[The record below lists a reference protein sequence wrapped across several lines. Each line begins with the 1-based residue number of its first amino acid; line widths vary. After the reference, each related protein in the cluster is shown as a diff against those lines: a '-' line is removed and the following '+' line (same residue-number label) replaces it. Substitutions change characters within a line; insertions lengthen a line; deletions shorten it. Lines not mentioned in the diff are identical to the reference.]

1 MKLAA
6 IDIGSNAVRLQV
18 SSITQFK
25 DQTKLKKIE
34 YLRFPLRLGYDVFT
48 SHCISPE
55 SEHKLIKLLH
65 AFKLLIIDLY
75 QVDAYMIC
83 ATSALREAKNK
94 LAVKAHVKEKLGL
107 EIKIIDSA
115 EETELI
121 GKAICH
127 LLDEKGYLHIDVG
140 GGSTE
145 LNFYVNQKKIAFR
158 SFKIGSVRMLTHY
171 DLQLTWKEMK
181 AWIKEQKKRINEN
194 IVGIGTGGNIH
205 KLFELAK
212 RKMGKPFSLKKLK
225 AIRAYLASY
234 TYEERI
240 NILQLN
246 VDRADVI
253 LPASQIYISAME
265 WGGIEQILVPNMG
278 IKDGMLQVLYER
290 NSPPS

>member
-18 SSITQFK
+18 SSIMQFK
-25 DQTKLKKIE
+25 EQTKLKKIA
-34 YLRFPLRLGYDVFT
+34 YLRFPLRLGHDVFT
-48 SHCISPE
+48 SQCIRPE

-65 AFKLLIIDLY
+65 AFQLLIIDLY
-75 QVDAYMIC
+75 EVDDYMVC

-94 LAVKAHVKEKLGL
+94 LAVKTHVKKKLGL
-107 EIKIIDSA
+107 EIKIIDGV

-121 GKAICH
+121 DKAIHH
-127 LLDEKGYLHIDVG
+127 LLDEKSYLHIDVG

-145 LNFYVNQKKIAFR
+145 LNLYVNQTRIAAR
-158 SFKIGSVRMLTHY
+158 SFKIGSVRMLTHQN
-171 DLQLTWKEMK
+171 LQLTWKEMK
-181 AWIKEQKKRINEN
+181 TWIKIQKKHTKERI
-194 IVGIGTGGNIH
+194 IGIGTGGNIH

-225 AIRAYLASY
+225 AIRKYLASY
-234 TYEERI
+234 TYEERV

-253 LPASQIYISAME
+253 LPAAQIYISVME
-265 WGGIEQILVPNMG
+265 WSNIEQILVPNMS
-278 IKDGMLQVLYER
+278 ITDGMLQVLYEK
-290 NSPPS
+290 NLSPS